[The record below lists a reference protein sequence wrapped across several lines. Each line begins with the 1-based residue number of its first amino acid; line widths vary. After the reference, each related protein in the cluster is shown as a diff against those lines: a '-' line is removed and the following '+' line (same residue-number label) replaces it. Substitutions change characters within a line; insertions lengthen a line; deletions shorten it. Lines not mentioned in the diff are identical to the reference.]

1 MRVVKIENMVFIK
14 TTKMHCGL
22 IVFIC
27 VTLLDYSFGSGDC
40 PHKCVCDR
48 KRVDCAHK
56 GLLTIPRGIP
66 RSVKKL

>member
-1 MRVVKIENMVFIK
+1 MVVFRTSKMR
-14 TTKMHCGL
+14 CGL

-27 VTLLDYSFGSGDC
+27 VILLDYTFATEC
-40 PHKCVCDR
+40 PHQCSCDR